1 MAFTYNI
8 EEDAFYQAGFKK
20 GLEMGLGESLKIPIV
35 IDLLKS
41 GKLSSQEIADIA
53 RISVERVQEIAE
65 KNNLF

>member
-41 GKLSSQEIADIA
+41 GKLSS
-53 RISVERVQEIAE
+53 
-65 KNNLF
+65 